1 MINGTGDHCT
11 VEEMRLTDK
20 SEGEQQLKPN
30 NSDAPNE
37 DQREEVQQQEER
49 TPVGQRTQ
57 RAGTQPSRCQLPSRT
72 TPTTSTNGR
81 VNLLGVL
88 PWPMQWISSPY
99 QLPDVL
105 QFYPEFLLVF
115 KESFHDT
122 SHCLKIHVKEI
133 VLPILLHLSALSSFY
148 FYLPVL
154 PLLLFLYFFTRFVIL
169 LLIILFILIFS

>member
-1 MINGTGDHCT
+1 MG
-11 VEEMRLTDK
+11 LTDK
-20 SEGEQQLKPN
+20 SVGEQQLKPN

-72 TPTTSTNGR
+72 TPRTSINRR
-81 VNLLGVL
+81 VNFPGIL
-88 PWPMQWISSPY
+88 PWPMQWVSSPY

-105 QFYPEFLLVF
+105 QFYPELLLVF
-115 KESFHDT
+115 KEAFHDMA
-122 SHCLKIHVKEI
+122 HCLKAHIEEI
-133 VLPILLHLSALSSFY
+133 GLPILLQLSALSNFY

-154 PLLLFLYFFTRFVIL
+154 PILLFLYFFTLFVLLLL

>member
-1 MINGTGDHCT
+1 MG
-11 VEEMRLTDK
+11 LTDK

-37 DQREEVQQQEER
+37 DQREDIQQQEEH

-57 RAGTQPSRCQLPSRT
+57 RAGTQPSRCRLPSRT
-72 TPTTSTNGR
+72 TPTTSTNRR
-81 VNLLGVL
+81 VNFLGVL
-88 PWPMQWISSPY
+88 PWPMQWVSSPY

-105 QFYPEFLLVF
+105 QFYPEFILVF
-115 KESFHDT
+115 KEAFHDT
-122 SHCLKIHVKEI
+122 SHCLKAQVKEI
-133 VLPILLHLSALSSFY
+133 GLPILLHLSALFTFF

-154 PLLLFLYFFTRFVIL
+154 PILLFLYFFTLFVLLLL